1 MPILQSKTTF
11 EIEIIYENFHNYY
24 EYVYYN
30 QLSIILFQ
38 IVLLFVYCYSSL
50 QVLVGY

>member
-30 QLSIILFQ
+30 QLSIILWFYYLF
-38 IVLLFVYCYSSL
+38 IVIVHFKF
-50 QVLVGY
+50 